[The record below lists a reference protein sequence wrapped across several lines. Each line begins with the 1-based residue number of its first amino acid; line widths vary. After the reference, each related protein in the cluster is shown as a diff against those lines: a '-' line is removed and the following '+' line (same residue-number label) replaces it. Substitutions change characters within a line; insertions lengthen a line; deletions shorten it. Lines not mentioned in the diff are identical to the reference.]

1 MSGIILKKYDGTFPF
16 NSPYQPKVKVIDFHK
31 MGDAAEDRPVVLLG
45 AIAHSLFWINS
56 SDGSIW
62 SVLSLIGR
70 TTGFILVA
78 KGFFMLQP
86 NQAAV
91 VTLFGAFRGTDRSEG
106 LRWVWPWMGKTKMSV
121 RSNKISCTS
130 FTFRT
135 FFIRQMN
142 RRLGISL
149 P

>member
-1 MSGIILKKYDGTFPF
+1 MTDTTNSGNLNSSSERRAGTF
-16 NSPYQPKVKVIDFHK
+16 NGYLMLLV
-31 MGDAAEDRPVVLLG
+31 AVVLLG

-91 VTLFGAFRGTDRSEG
+91 VPLFGAFRGTDRSEG

-121 RSNKISCTS
+121 RSNNVISDKIKV
-130 FTFRT
+130 
-135 FFIRQMN
+135 MAKN
-142 RRLGISL
+142 RAGRRHRGR
-149 P
+149 